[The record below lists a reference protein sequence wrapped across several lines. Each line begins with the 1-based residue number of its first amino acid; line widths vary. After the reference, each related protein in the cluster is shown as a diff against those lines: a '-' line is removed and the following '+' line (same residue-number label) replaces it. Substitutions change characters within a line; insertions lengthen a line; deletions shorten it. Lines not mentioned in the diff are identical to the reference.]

1 MAFKGIKLMDTW
13 EIIRRYHDGQKKRTI
28 AKALGY
34 DRKTVRKYIKH
45 LESKGVSLDSNTPL
59 EKEQVLQMMREV
71 ITNTERTA
79 DKQTLFEAYR
89 QEIIDLVTKPP
100 ELKLKTAFAVICQ
113 RHDLAGK
120 VSYSSFKRFARRYQL
135 DFSPDKTTCRI
146 EVEPASQLQVDYCK
160 LGLRLDPETG
170 KSRVLYAFIAT
181 LSYSRHKYV
190 EFTFGQ
196 TQQSFVQ
203 SHVNAFTFFGG
214 ATKTIVPDNLKAGV
228 IKPSLYDP
236 QFNRSYQEMAEYY
249 GCFIDPARVAHPKDK
264 PKVERDVQ
272 TIREKYKEL
281 IAIDPTA
288 TIMDLNRKIL
298 DWLRNDYGMK
308 KHGTTHQKPFL
319 VFQEEEQPKLLP
331 LPEQPFEA
339 AIWKEA
345 TVHPDHYIQVQKK
358 SYSIPGAYLG
368 KKVWVKVTH
377 NTVEVYFNEQLIK
390 QHPIAKGFRQ
400 TDPHD
405 FPENLAV
412 AVDRGFPLFLQNEAA
427 KIGPQFALLIRN
439 ILIPH
444 AFMNMRR
451 VQGILTIAK
460 TYPAQL
466 VESAVAELTTG
477 SFYTPKHFKA
487 FMDKTITIKQ
497 EEQSNEFFL
506 SQETRLFVR
515 DSSYF
520 DHSSQRN

>member
-45 LESKGVSLDSNTPL
+45 LESKGVSLDNNTPL
-59 EKEQVLQMMREV
+59 EKEQVLQLMREI
-71 ITNTERTA
+71 ITDTERTA

-89 QEIIDLVTKPP
+89 QEIVDLVTKPP
-100 ELKLKTAFAVICQ
+100 ELKLKTAFTVLCQ
-113 RHDLAGK
+113 RHDLIGK
-120 VSYSSFKRFARRYQL
+120 VSYSSFKRFARRYRL

-146 EVEPASQLQVDYCK
+146 EVDPGSQLQVDYCK
-160 LGLRLDPETG
+160 LGLRPDPETG
-170 KSRVLYAFIAT
+170 KSRTLYAFIAT

-190 EFTFGQ
+190 EFTFQQ

-214 ATKTIVPDNLKAGV
+214 ATKTIVLDNLKAGV

-249 GCFIDPARVAHPKDK
+249 GCFLDPARVARPKDK

-272 TIREKYKEL
+272 TVREKYKEL
-281 IAIDPTA
+281 ITIDPTA
-288 TIMDLNRKIL
+288 SLADLNRKIL

-308 KHGTTHQKPFL
+308 KHGTTHWQPFL
-319 VFQEEEQPKLLP
+319 SFQEEEQPKLLP
-331 LPEQPFEA
+331 LPEQSFEA
-339 AIWKEA
+339 AFWKEA

-377 NTVEVYFNEQLIK
+377 NTVQVYFNEQLIK
-390 QHPIAKGFRQ
+390 QHPIARGFRQ
-400 TDPHD
+400 TDPLD
-405 FPENLAV
+405 FPENMAV
-412 AVDRGFPLFLQNEAA
+412 AVDHGFPLFLQNEAS
-427 KIGPQFALLIRN
+427 KIGPQFALLVRRM
-439 ILIPH
+439 LLPH

-460 TYPAQL
+460 EYPVQL
-466 VESAVAELTTG
+466 VECAAAELVPG
-477 SFYTPKHFKA
+477 SRCTPKHFKA
-487 FMDKTITIKQ
+487 LLEKIITMKE
-497 EEQSNEFFL
+497 EEQSYEFLL
-506 SQETRLFVR
+506 SDETRSFVR
-515 DSSYF
+515 DITYF
-520 DHSSQRN
+520 DHSSLRN